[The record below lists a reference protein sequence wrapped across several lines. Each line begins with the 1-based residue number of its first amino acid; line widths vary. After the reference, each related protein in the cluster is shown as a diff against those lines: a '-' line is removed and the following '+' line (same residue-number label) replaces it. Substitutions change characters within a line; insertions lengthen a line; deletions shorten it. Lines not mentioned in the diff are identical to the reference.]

1 MDDKNSIKN
10 QKPTYRKVVIIDK
23 EELKEL
29 RKYFSLFGTKAEF
42 TRETGVYTDSLTRI
56 LRAGKGEKRIVEI
69 IRSFIESQ
77 NETAA

>member
-10 QKPTYRKVVIIDK
+10 GTPTYRKVVVIDK

-42 TRETGVYTDSLTRI
+42 TRETGIYTDSLNRI
-56 LRAGKGEKRIVEI
+56 LKAGKGEKRIVDA
-69 IRSFIESQ
+69 IRAFVESQ
-77 NETAA
+77 NKAA